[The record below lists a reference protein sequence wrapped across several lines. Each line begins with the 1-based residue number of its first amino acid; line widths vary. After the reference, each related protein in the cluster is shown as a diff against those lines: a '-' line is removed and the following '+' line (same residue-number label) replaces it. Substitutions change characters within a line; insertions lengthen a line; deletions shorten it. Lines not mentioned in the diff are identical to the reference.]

1 MGNVN
6 LIAIAGVVGVGKTTL
21 AKSLAK
27 LLSARMIAE
36 EYDQNPYLARQLAG
50 EPDAALPAELFFL
63 FSRGRQLDKNLNAAE
78 NILVCDYI
86 FQKNRIFAQLNLTG
100 GELDIYDRTEKAII
114 ARIITPRVVIYL
126 QDSVENCLGRIQR
139 RGRYME
145 RNISSDWLMRL
156 NTAYDELFE
165 NWTLCPL
172 IRIDCRQYDIRQ
184 EQTVQNI
191 VQNLLNQYDWGLIP
205 EKI

>member
-1 MGNVN
+1 MTNVN

-27 LLSARMIAE
+27 LLSARIIAE
-36 EYDQNPYLARQLAG
+36 EYDKNPFLPGQLAG
-50 EPDAALPAELFFL
+50 DQDAALPAELFFL
-63 FSRGRQLDKNLNAAE
+63 FSRGRQLDKRFNADE
-78 NILVCDYI
+78 NILICDYI
-86 FQKNRIFAQLNLTG
+86 FQKNRIFARLNLTA
-100 GELDIYDRTEKAII
+100 GELALYDRVEKAILPQ
-114 ARIITPRVVIYL
+114 IITPRVVIYL
-126 QDSVENCLGRIQR
+126 QDRMENCLERIQR
-139 RGRYME
+139 RGRFME
-145 RNISSDWLMRL
+145 RNISFDWLTRL
-156 NTAYDELFE
+156 TTAYDELFE

-191 VQNLLNQYDWGLIP
+191 GQNLLNQYDWGLIP